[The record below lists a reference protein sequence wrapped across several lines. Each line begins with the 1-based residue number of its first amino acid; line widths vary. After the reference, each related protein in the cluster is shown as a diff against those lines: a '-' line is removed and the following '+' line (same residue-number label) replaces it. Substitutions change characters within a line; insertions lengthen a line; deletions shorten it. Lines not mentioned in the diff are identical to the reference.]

1 MELSRM
7 QNDIQQNDTEHKCS
21 FSVYAVKEHLLSV
34 IPLNAILFVV
44 IPINNILLGV
54 ILLIAHFLMA
64 FC

>member
-1 MELSRM
+1 MLFFC
-7 QNDIQQNDTEHKCS
+7 ICS
-21 FSVYAVKEHLLSV
+21 KRAFLLSI
-34 IPLNAILFVV
+34 IPLNAILLVV